1 MKYQI
6 SESQYKKILLNYLN
20 NIASDFI
27 FEDDEYEGDNWVDV
41 ITNYDTDFGS
51 VWFKNI
57 QTRGMIT
64 EGCDM
69 ELALDEGFIQEFKNT
84 IPIVM
89 PKIFSQVVLEYFN
102 SKTGLGC
109 DCIELPYYA
118 GEYDPNGNPVD
129 QTYHYNANK
138 Q

>member
-1 MKYQI
+1 MKYTI
-6 SESQYKKILLNYLN
+6 SESQYRKILLNYLN

-27 FEDDEYEGDNWVDV
+27 FEDDEFEGDNWVDV
-41 ITNYDTDFGS
+41 ITRDDTDFGS
-51 VWFKNI
+51 VWFKTI

-102 SKTGLGC
+102 SKTGLEC
-109 DCIELPYYA
+109 DCIELSYFT
-118 GEYDPNGNPVD
+118 GEYDQFGDPLD
-129 QTYHYNANK
+129 QPYHYNANK

>member
-1 MKYQI
+1 MLAI
-6 SESQYKKILLNYLN
+6 
-20 NIASDFI
+20 FI

-89 PKIFSQVVLEYFN
+89 PKNILSGCIGIF
-102 SKTGLGC
+102 
-109 DCIELPYYA
+109 
-118 GEYDPNGNPVD
+118 
-129 QTYHYNANK
+129 
-138 Q
+138 

>member
-1 MKYQI
+1 MKYTI

-129 QTYHYNANK
+129 QTYHFNIKK

>member
-1 MKYQI
+1 MKYTI
-6 SESQYKKILLNYLN
+6 SESQYRKILLNYLN

-27 FEDDEYEGDNWVDV
+27 FEDDEFEGDNWVDV
-41 ITNYDTDFGS
+41 ITRDDTDFGS
-51 VWFKNI
+51 VWFKTI

-69 ELALDEGFIQEFKNT
+69 ELALDQRFMQEFENT

-102 SKTGLGC
+102 SKTEFEC
-109 DCIELPYYA
+109 DCLEFSYFT
-118 GEYDPNGNPVD
+118 GEYGKDGSPID
-129 QTYHYNANK
+129 QVYRYNVNK

>member
-118 GEYDPNGNPVD
+118 GEYDPNVNPVD

>member
-118 GEYDPNGNPVD
+118 GDYDPNGNPVD
-129 QTYHYNANK
+129 QTYHFNIKK

>member
-1 MKYQI
+1 MKYTI

-41 ITNYDTDFGS
+41 ITNDDTDFGS
-51 VWFKNI
+51 VWFKTI

-64 EGCDM
+64 EGCDK
-69 ELALDEGFIQEFKNT
+69 ELALDERFIQEFENT

-102 SKTGLGC
+102 SKTELEC
-109 DCIELPYYA
+109 DCLEFPYFS
-118 GEYDPNGNPVD
+118 GEYDLWDDPIIKLF
-129 QTYHYNANK
+129 HYNNK
-138 Q
+138 NQ